1 VDDFTVTRNC
11 IARPW
16 KVLRDR
22 EHRFACRVRWRSG
35 SPQSPDAAASAN
47 NCTSSLRIVIVRSP
61 NMPTSIN
68 SRPSSPVHDT
78 STNADLQESQVRGR
92 QVHRDGSPPL
102 SPRLPRTPS
111 EQRLSRVRSNSFPSQ
126 AMPPEPAPPA
136 IRRSRSTVSMGSH
149 SSPAAAS
156 ALSTTDEV
164 TVTPKTHNAISGDED
179 SERWRRDP
187 ALARNRDTDR
197 YVKDSRDHLSNVVS
211 ESELDALVDY
221 FNYGFAMYNML
232 MRNGLRPS
240 SDWKEM
246 VDRLVQGGLG
256 VNHVF
261 RGVADHQL
269 VVEGQ
274 TYVDLGL
281 GSSSYT
287 MPRALFGAQPSEKR
301 GTVGVAL
308 HMFDAAAGNISG
320 ASHIPEEAEA
330 LVAPGRVFDVLLKEF
345 DRKSGVYHAVLAGR
359 SVNERNPISE
369 ASETEDVPLTDS
381 RAQSPIDYELSPTD
395 FE

>member
-1 VDDFTVTRNC
+1 
-11 IARPW
+11 
-16 KVLRDR
+16 
-22 EHRFACRVRWRSG
+22 
-35 SPQSPDAAASAN
+35 
-47 NCTSSLRIVIVRSP
+47 
-61 NMPTSIN
+61 
-68 SRPSSPVHDT
+68 
-78 STNADLQESQVRGR
+78 
-92 QVHRDGSPPL
+92 
-102 SPRLPRTPS
+102 
-111 EQRLSRVRSNSFPSQ
+111 
-126 AMPPEPAPPA
+126 
-136 IRRSRSTVSMGSH
+136 MGSH